1 MENEKIAVKVSLI
14 TIIGN
19 IMFFLIKIV
28 AGICGH
34 YDAMISDA
42 VHTLS
47 DILSTFV
54 VIADVKIANKEPDTE
69 HPYGQERMEDVASL
83 LLALMLTVTVLGIG
97 IHAISTIWNV
107 NMSHSAIPT
116 QLTLGVAI
124 LSILGKKRKY

>member
-34 YDAMISDA
+34 SDAMISDA

-107 NMSHSAIPT
+107 YMSHSAIPT

>member
-34 YDAMISDA
+34 SDAMISDA

-83 LLALMLTVTVLGIG
+83 SGTHADSDGTRYRNSCDQHYMECEYVTFGDTYATYFRSCYL
-97 IHAISTIWNV
+97 IHF
-107 NMSHSAIPT
+107 
-116 QLTLGVAI
+116 
-124 LSILGKKRKY
+124 R